1 VLLPVPSPRLPSFLL
16 AVSTRLASFLL
27 GSLMSTASPRPSQ
40 AVPSPGPGTPVH
52 HTTLSPINTPPP
64 RGTRGL
70 QSSRSSTTFLSI
82 SLLKPAQSGLV
93 ERDTVTAVHQRPPAP
108 ATLATTA
115 TATNLLLA
123 AHHPALLLLLL
134 PVVLVAVTKTTLPSS
149 SSPATTK
156 SVSWWAVNLFSSMP
170 TPP

>member
-1 VLLPVPSPRLPSFLL
+1 
-16 AVSTRLASFLL
+16 
-27 GSLMSTASPRPSQ
+27 MSTASPRPSQ
-40 AVPSPGPGTPVH
+40 AVLSPGRGTLVH

-64 RGTRGL
+64 RGTREL
-70 QSSRSSTTFLSI
+70 PSSQLSTTSP
-82 SLLKPAQSGLV
+82 STSSLKPARSGLV
-93 ERDTVTAVHQRPPAP
+93 EKDTAAAAALQRPPALP
-108 ATLATTA
+108 ATTATA

-134 PVVLVAVTKTTLPSS
+134 PVVVLAVIKTTLASS

-170 TPP
+170 TLPWSLHLAAYYSTTAP